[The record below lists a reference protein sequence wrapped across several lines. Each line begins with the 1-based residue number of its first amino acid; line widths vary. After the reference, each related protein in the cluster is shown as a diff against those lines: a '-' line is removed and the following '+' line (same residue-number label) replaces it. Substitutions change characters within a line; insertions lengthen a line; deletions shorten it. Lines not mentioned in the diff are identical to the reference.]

1 MQRRRLRATQKWV
14 DRAIGE
20 KSPLMTWVRP
30 TTAGEVDRLTP
41 TIAAALGVR
50 SARVRQHREN
60 AAVLDLILVETET
73 LERQV
78 EPEPLLNRYRPNLY
92 DCVPIGIDEDG
103 SDVVISLVGHHL
115 LVGGE
120 PGAGKSGTLSVV
132 LAAAAR
138 DPHCDIWC
146 FDGKL
151 VELAAWAPVAK
162 RVIGADMGEA
172 IAALD
177 DLRGEM
183 DRRYQRLLAA
193 KKRKVVPGDGNRT
206 LLVVI
211 DELAF
216 YVANTDKK
224 AAQGFSE
231 RLRDLV
237 ARARAAGI
245 VVVAATQKPS
255 SDLIPT
261 ALRDNFGYRLAHRC
275 ATKDASDTILG
286 AGWSAE
292 EISASSIDP
301 RLRGVGF
308 LIAEGGVPR
317 RIRAMHLG
325 DAAIA
330 AVVAEA
336 SLWRLR

>member
-1 MQRRRLRATQKWV
+1 
-14 DRAIGE
+14 
-20 KSPLMTWVRP
+20 
-30 TTAGEVDRLTP
+30 
-41 TIAAALGVR
+41 
-50 SARVRQHREN
+50 
-60 AAVLDLILVETET
+60 
-73 LERQV
+73 
-78 EPEPLLNRYRPNLY
+78 
-92 DCVPIGIDEDG
+92 
-103 SDVVISLVGHHL
+103 
-115 LVGGE
+115 
-120 PGAGKSGTLSVV
+120 
-132 LAAAAR
+132 
-138 DPHCDIWC
+138 
-146 FDGKL
+146 
-151 VELAAWAPVAK
+151 
-162 RVIGADMGEA
+162 MGEA